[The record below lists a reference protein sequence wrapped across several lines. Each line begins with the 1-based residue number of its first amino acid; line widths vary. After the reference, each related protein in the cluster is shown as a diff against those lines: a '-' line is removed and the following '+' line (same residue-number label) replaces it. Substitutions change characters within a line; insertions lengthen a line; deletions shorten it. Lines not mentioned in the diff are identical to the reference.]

1 MKPSIIIAII
11 FLVIQINV
19 HATLGTVPYNGLQ
32 LNGEQLIEDQTLSLE
47 WTRDANL
54 AKTLCN
60 NQDPLWIG
68 FDPTKVVQGTGRTG
82 SEICTDG
89 GRMNWYE
96 AQAWLKHLN
105 DHNYLGHSNWRLPE
119 ISYQDASCSDQVVLS
134 SADVSVSI
142 GRGCKNGEPGHLK
155 AALNDYR
162 NTFKNFG
169 DQIYW
174 SSTELAADKTLA
186 GVFGIENDWQ
196 DAEEKTSDLLPVWP
210 VHSL

>member
-1 MKPSIIIAII
+1 MKPSIIIAIM

-19 HATLGTVPYNGLQ
+19 HATLGAAPQGGLQ
-32 LNGEQLIEDQTLSLE
+32 LNGEHLIKDQKLSLE

-54 AKTLCN
+54 AKTLCDR
-60 NQDPLWIG
+60 QDALWSS
-68 FDPTKVVQGTGRTG
+68 FDPTAVADGTGRTA
-82 SEICTDG
+82 SQICADD

-105 DHNYLGHSNWRLPE
+105 THHYLGHSNWRLPE

-134 SADVSVSI
+134 DTNTPVSI
-142 GRGCKNGEPGHLK
+142 GRGCNAGEPGHLK
-155 AALNDYR
+155 AALEEYR
-162 NTFKNFG
+162 DIFRNFG

-174 SSTELAADKTLA
+174 SGTELATDHALA

-196 DAEEKTSDLLPVWP
+196 DAEDKTSDLLPVWP

>member
-1 MKPSIIIAII
+1 MKTSIVLTLM

-19 HATLGTVPYNGLQ
+19 HATLGAAPQDGLQ
-32 LNGEQLIEDQTLSLE
+32 LKGEHLIMDQTLSLE

-60 NQDPLWIG
+60 RRDPLWTG
-68 FDPTKVVQGTGRTG
+68 FDPTAVPHGTGRTA
-82 SEICTDG
+82 SQICADE

-105 DHNYLGHSNWRLPE
+105 AHRYFGHSNWRLPE
-119 ISYQDASCSDQVVLS
+119 ISYQDGSCSDQVVLS
-134 SADVSVSI
+134 HTKTAVSI
-142 GRGCKNGEPGHLK
+142 GHGCSAGEPGRLK
-155 AALNDYR
+155 AALEEYR
-162 NTFKNFG
+162 DVFRNFG

-174 SSTELAADKTLA
+174 SGTELTAGRSLV

-196 DAEEKTSDLLPVWP
+196 DAEDKTSDLLPVWP